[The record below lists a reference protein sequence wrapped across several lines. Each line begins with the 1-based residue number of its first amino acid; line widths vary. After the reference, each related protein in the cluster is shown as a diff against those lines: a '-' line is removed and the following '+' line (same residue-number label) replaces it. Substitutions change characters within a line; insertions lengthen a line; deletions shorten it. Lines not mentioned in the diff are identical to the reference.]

1 MVMSPIDR
9 LIAGFKGFRATYYE
23 QRPERFQALIERGQ
37 NPQVMVVAC
46 SDSRADPAILT
57 NAEPGE
63 LFIVRN
69 VANLIPP
76 YEPDNHYH
84 GTSAA
89 IEFAVRDL
97 GVKHIVILGHSGCGG
112 IKALMNAECNGG
124 EVATLEFVGPWMSI
138 AQAACDCAHGD
149 DDDEVGRRAVA
160 VSLGN
165 IIRFPWVRDAVNQG
179 KLELHGWWFDLSS
192 GQLWRYDE
200 TLGEFG
206 PMG

>member
-112 IKALMNAECNGG
+112 IKALMNAEDHRGG
-124 EVATLEFVGPWMSI
+124 VAAHEFVGPWMSI
-138 AQAACDCAHGD
+138 AQAAISCNHEH

-165 IIRFPWVRDAVNQG
+165 IVHFPWVRDAVNQG
-179 KLELHGWWFDLSS
+179 RLELHGWWFDLVS

>member
-1 MVMSPIDR
+1 MVTTPIDR

-37 NPQVMVVAC
+37 SPQVMIIAC

-69 VANLIPP
+69 VANLVPP
-76 YEPDNHYH
+76 YEPDGHYH

-89 IEFAVRDL
+89 IEFGVKGL
-97 GVKHIVILGHSGCGG
+97 GVRHVVVLGHSGCGG
-112 IKALMNAECNGG
+112 VRRLVQGVHEDGPHAD
-124 EVATLEFVGPWMSI
+124 EFVGTWMTI
-138 AQAACDCAHGD
+138 ANQACKRGHDA
-149 DDDEVGRRAVA
+149 DEDAVGRGAVA
-160 VSLGN
+160 ISLAN
-165 IIRFPWVRDAVNQG
+165 LHSFPWVRDALLAG
-179 KLELHGWWFDLSS
+179 RLELHGWWFDLAN
-192 GQLWRYDE
+192 GTLWRYDE
-200 TLGEFG
+200 TLDDFQ